1 MKKSNKPS
9 HNNNGGINP
18 ENKPYAGTDKGIRH
32 VEDAAS
38 FLNEAADLNGE
49 YGRAEDMYDM
59 WGLGKRDATVQIKSR
74 KMLIRLISAI
84 LVTVL
89 IITSIFVILP
99 RTLPELFAGT
109 NIELFV
115 QREVNLMYD
124 DTYRVVNTSVTSVFR
139 RADNTS
145 PRVTQVLYNE
155 PVKVLDESDPGYTK
169 IRTSDGIEGFVR
181 ATDLTADT
189 TSVEPDLHEYMLVIS
204 ETSKNVMTHASQG
217 TLITQVMMNT
227 VLYADVKR
235 DGVYQVSLPGGG
247 TGWVGSSGVIEIEPR
262 SSIEVV
268 SSRYFVS
275 SALSLVNATYFE
287 NGITKQGISING
299 LVYVCSCVNGIVM
312 PRTLEDQMEA
322 GVSVPLEYD
331 AVTGDL
337 MIESII
343 PGDLVFLRSPTGIG
357 EYDEAVCT
365 DTGTLLM
372 RSAAGTTIRLVDFT
386 ADSDTASRIVS
397 VRRVFSD

>member
-1 MKKSNKPS
+1 MKKSYKSEDNKGSLRPDL
-9 HNNNGGINP
+9 
-18 ENKPYAGTDKGIRH
+18 PYSGTDKGIRH

-49 YGRAEDMYDM
+49 YGKAEDMYDM
-59 WGLGKRDATVQIKSR
+59 WGLGRRDSTVQIKSHTI
-74 KMLIRLISAI
+74 LIRFIAAI
-84 LVTVL
+84 LVTA
-89 IITSIFVILP
+89 IIIASVFVILP
-99 RTLPELFAGT
+99 KTLPELFRGT

-115 QREVNLMYD
+115 QKEVNLMYD
-124 DTYRVVNTSVTSVFR
+124 DSYRVVNVTATNVLTR
-139 RADNTS
+139 PDNTS
-145 PRVTQVLYNE
+145 ARITQVLYNE
-155 PVKVLDESDPGYTK
+155 PVQVIDDSDAEYTK
-169 IRTSDGIEGFVR
+169 IRTEDGIEGYVR
-181 ATDLTADT
+181 AADLIDDT
-189 TSVEPDLHEYMLVIS
+189 SSVEPDLHEYMLVIS
-204 ETSKNVMTHASQG
+204 DTSKNVMTHASQG

-227 VLYADVKR
+227 VLYSDIKR
-235 DGVYQVSLPGGG
+235 DGVYQVSLPGGE

-287 NGITKQGISING
+287 NGITKQGISVNG

-312 PRTLEDQMEA
+312 PRTLEEQMAA

-357 EYDEAVCT
+357 EYDEAICT
-365 DTGTLLM
+365 DTGTLIM
-372 RSAAGTTIRLVDFT
+372 RSEAGTTIRLRNFT
-386 ADSDTASRIVS
+386 ADSDIASRIVS